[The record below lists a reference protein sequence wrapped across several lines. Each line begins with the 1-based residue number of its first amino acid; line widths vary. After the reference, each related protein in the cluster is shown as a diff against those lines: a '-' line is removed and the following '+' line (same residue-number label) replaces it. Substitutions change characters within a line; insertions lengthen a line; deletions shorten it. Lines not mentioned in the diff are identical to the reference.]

1 MSNVIESSKGKEPA
15 ATPNRSR
22 APFQGARLIKT
33 LRNKKT
39 MKHAN
44 TLHLVLKGKWYD
56 MIASGEK
63 TEEYREMKQYWL
75 KRILGV
81 STPSL
86 PVLTL
91 IALQISK
98 QTKYERVC
106 FHRGYT
112 NRTMIFEIKDI
123 SVGKGKAPW
132 GAPVDKKV
140 IIIKLGSK
148 IQ

>member
-1 MSNVIESSKGKEPA
+1 
-15 ATPNRSR
+15 
-22 APFQGARLIKT
+22 
-33 LRNKKT
+33 
-39 MKHAN
+39 MKHTD
-44 TLHLVLKGKWYD
+44 TLHLVLKSKWFK
-56 MIASGEK
+56 MIESGEK

-98 QTKYERVC
+98 QSKFERVC

-123 SVGKGKAPW
+123 SIGIGKAPW

-140 IIIKLGSK
+140 IIIKLGNR
-148 IQ
+148 IA

>member
-1 MSNVIESSKGKEPA
+1 
-15 ATPNRSR
+15 
-22 APFQGARLIKT
+22 
-33 LRNKKT
+33 
-39 MKHAN
+39 MKHAD
-44 TLHLVLKGKWYD
+44 TLHLVLIGKWYD
-56 MIASGEK
+56 MIESGEK

-98 QTKYERVC
+98 QSKFERVC

-123 SVGKGKAPW
+123 SIGKGKAPW

-140 IIIKLGSK
+140 IIIKLGNR
-148 IQ
+148 IA

>member
-1 MSNVIESSKGKEPA
+1 
-15 ATPNRSR
+15 
-22 APFQGARLIKT
+22 
-33 LRNKKT
+33 
-39 MKHAN
+39 MKHTD
-44 TLHLVLKGKWYD
+44 TLHLVLKSKWFN
-56 MIASGEK
+56 MIESGEK

-98 QTKYERVC
+98 QSKFERVC

-123 SVGKGKAPW
+123 SIGIGKAPW

-140 IIIKLGSK
+140 IIIKLGNR
-148 IQ
+148 IA

>member
-1 MSNVIESSKGKEPA
+1 
-15 ATPNRSR
+15 
-22 APFQGARLIKT
+22 
-33 LRNKKT
+33 
-39 MKHAN
+39 MKHVK
-44 TLHLVLKGKWYD
+44 TLHLVLKSKWFD

-63 TEEYREMKQYWL
+63 TEENRETKKNWL
-75 KRILGV
+75 KRILGI

-91 IALQISK
+91 KARQKSK
-98 QTKYERVC
+98 QPKFERVC

-112 NRTMIFEIKDI
+112 NRTMIFVIKDI
-123 SVGKGKAPW
+123 SVDIGKAPW